1 MKVITI
7 GVQKGGSGKST
18 VAVHLAVEA
27 QRRGKSVVLID
38 VDPQGSISSWAKR
51 REIEVPIVIQAS
63 AGQLSEMKAMAKAE
77 EVDLLIIDTPP
88 HAGGTID
95 LAFRIADLVI
105 LPVRPGPFDIDAAGA
120 TVELLRSSQ
129 TKGVFL
135 LSQIPPRG
143 TEADDTS
150 ALLGEQYTDIEV
162 LNSRITNRKAY
173 MTALIEGKA
182 VREFEPESSKAVQEI
197 AHLFD
202 ELMEKI

>member
-18 VAVHLAVEA
+18 IAVHLAVEA

-51 REIEVPIVIQAS
+51 REIEAPIVIQAS
-63 AGQLSEMKAMAKAE
+63 AGQLSEMRAMAKAE

-120 TVELLRSSQ
+120 TVELLRDSQ

-135 LSQIPPRG
+135 LTQIPPRG
-143 TEADDTS
+143 SEADDTA
-150 ALLGEQYTDIEV
+150 ALLGEQYLDIEV

-202 ELMEKI
+202 ELMENI